1 MVLEGF
7 GAELSD
13 FVLRGVWFKKGV
25 VNQARD
31 FGFCGRHRHSVIPA
45 EE

>member
-1 MVLEGF
+1 MVLQGF

-13 FVLRGVWFKKGV
+13 FVLRGVWFKQGV

-31 FGFCGRHRHSVIPA
+31 FGFCGRHGHSVIPA